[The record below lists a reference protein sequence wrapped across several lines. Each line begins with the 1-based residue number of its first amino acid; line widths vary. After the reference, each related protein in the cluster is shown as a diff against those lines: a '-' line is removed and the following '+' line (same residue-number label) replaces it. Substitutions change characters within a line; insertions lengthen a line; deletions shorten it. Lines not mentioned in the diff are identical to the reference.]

1 MDEQTLKLVEDGIC
15 IQMRRLA
22 DGENYGPNEWSQ
34 IANAGANLLDKLT
47 NYLQQESMCQS
58 NRDRNEIDLKK
69 VEIEQRKVEVD
80 EKKNDIDSV
89 KISTQ
94 ESIELQKI
102 DIEYDRLEND
112 KKAAQLRYDS
122 EMNKTKAENN
132 WKKVAVDIAKIAVPA
147 AVSVV
152 TLKVWGDSMHDLMS
166 LEETGKIC
174 TTVANK
180 FMKLPHLTGF

>member
-1 MDEQTLKLVEDGIC
+1 MDENTLKLVEDGIC

-22 DGENYGPNEWSQ
+22 NDEDYGPNEWAQ

-47 NYLQQESMCQS
+47 NCLQQESVSQS
-58 NRDRNEIDLKK
+58 NRDRNEIEQRK
-69 VEIEQRKVEVD
+69 VDIEQRKVEVD
-80 EKKNDIDSV
+80 EIKNEIDRV
-89 KISTQ
+89 KITTQ
-94 ESIELQKI
+94 EKIELQKA
-102 DIEYDRLEND
+102 DIEYEKLDNDR
-112 KKAAQLRYDS
+112 KAAELRYKSDTA
-122 EMNKTKAENN
+122 KTKADNG
-132 WKKVAVDIAKIAVPA
+132 WKRIAVDIAKIAVPA
-147 AVSVV
+147 AVSIV